1 MPRTCW
7 GERMFPHLSRYAEK
21 THRELFEESRR
32 PIDSISPEHLEYL
45 WAEMERQKRFRSDP
59 KSRWEDGDGD

>member
-21 THRELFEESRR
+21 THRELFEEARR
-32 PIDSISPEHLEYL
+32 PVSVITPEHLDWLYQQM
-45 WAEMERQKRFRSDP
+45 AEAKRFSSDP
-59 KSRWEDGDGD
+59 KSRWEDECGD